1 MSIDNE
7 KIISECNALA
17 RAFYSAHGYE
27 VPEDYRFD
35 QALHPQERSMW
46 DLAVIAYDHIEG
58 TDIEEI
64 LAEME
69 EDNG

>member
-1 MSIDNE
+1 
-7 KIISECNALA
+7 
-17 RAFYSAHGYE
+17 
-27 VPEDYRFD
+27 
-35 QALHPQERSMW
+35 MW